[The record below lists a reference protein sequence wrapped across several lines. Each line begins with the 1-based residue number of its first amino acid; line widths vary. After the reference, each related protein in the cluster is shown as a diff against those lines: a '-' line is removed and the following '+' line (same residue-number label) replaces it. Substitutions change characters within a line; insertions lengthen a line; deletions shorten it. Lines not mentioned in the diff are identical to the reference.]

1 VLDRPYQLTIRLGSG
16 YFFFGSLLD
25 GRTEINGV
33 GLGELSLES
42 SPASRVK
49 KGPYQGRSPAS
60 GRATWKPRGE
70 KGGRLVRPTVTSRP
84 RLPPTRTSVPLR
96 LPGKWRICVAFW
108 GEACYIA
115 KKVRKRILGRL
126 TCPLHPRRGRQRMIL
141 TEGSKKAN
149 CSGLGEI

>member
-49 KGPYQGRSPAS
+49 KGPYQGIGPAS

-84 RLPPTRTSVPLR
+84 KLPQLAPASPSVYPVSGGFALLFGAR
-96 LPGKWRICVAFW
+96 HVILPKS
-108 GEACYIA
+108 A
-115 KKVRKRILGRL
+115 KKDIGAVDLSS
-126 TCPLHPRRGRQRMIL
+126 P
-141 TEGSKKAN
+141 S
-149 CSGLGEI
+149 